1 MASRF
6 ADMKSLSIFDV
17 AVLPLYKL
25 VTGPS
30 FMLISL
36 LVLELRQFLN
46 AAKCMA
52 ELQLF
57 TVSELSRK
65 NQKEEVNPPPLP
77 PPQIVVNKLYH
88 YFYVN
93 SFLSRG
99 TSSIGLLY
107 LMEGWSLRKS
117 VKTGVKNLKYKREV
131 TKKGRIP

>member
-65 NQKEEVNPPPLP
+65 NQKEEVNPPHHHPRLWLTNCITIFMSILFSLEGPL
-77 PPQIVVNKLYH
+77 LLG
-88 YFYVN
+88 
-93 SFLSRG
+93 SF
-99 TSSIGLLY
+99 I
-107 LMEGWSLRKS
+107 
-117 VKTGVKNLKYKREV
+117 
-131 TKKGRIP
+131 

>member
-36 LVLELRQFLN
+36 LVLKLRQFLN

-65 NQKEEVNPPPLP
+65 NQKEEVNPPPP

-93 SFLSRG
+93 SFLSPG

>member
-65 NQKEEVNPPPLP
+65 NQKEEVNPPPP

-99 TSSIGLLY
+99 TSSIRLLY